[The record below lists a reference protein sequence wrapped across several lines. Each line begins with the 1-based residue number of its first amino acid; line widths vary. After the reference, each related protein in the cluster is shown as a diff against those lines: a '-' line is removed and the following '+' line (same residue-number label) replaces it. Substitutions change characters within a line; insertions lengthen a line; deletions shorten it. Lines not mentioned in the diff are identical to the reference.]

1 MRAATGLSRTTD
13 ERCLRHL
20 TAAQEEEAHQHP
32 RVQEL
37 LRKKLAI
44 KDRAKAQG
52 STIMSYEGT
61 TVHDE
66 YRKAKR
72 HELQRQ
78 RHKKAIKKKFEKE
91 QPVIDI
97 QKSNP

>member
-1 MRAATGLSRTTD
+1 M
-13 ERCLRHL
+13 
-20 TAAQEEEAHQHP
+20 AQEEAHQHS

-44 KDRAKAQG
+44 KDKIKAQG
-52 STIMSYEGT
+52 STITSYEGT

-66 YRKAKR
+66 YRKATR
-72 HELQRQ
+72 HELQKQ
-78 RHKKAIKKKFEKE
+78 RHKQAIKKKFEKE